1 MEADMSEGTSHERMT
16 RKNVLDESTDVDLA
30 APTRVDPNAA
40 TGVDPA
46 TATGVDAATPTGVD
60 PATPT
65 GVDLSAPTKVRGR
78 SAEPPDDAST
88 AEIRVDRRITAQK
101 LGRIEMPDPAL
112 LGEPVKNTS
121 EKPSGMRFGK
131 IEPDAVREAARR
143 AGYIPDPK
151 KRRRAWLV
159 ALGAFAL
166 CALIA
171 TVAIRA
177 LPDSHQTAASGL
189 PNAPE
194 MAPAPH
200 AAPPSTVSPA
210 VPAASAKES
219 PPPSAVPAASSAPSA
234 SPPPIRPLPSPS
246 TRAVHPGKVPA
257 PVPSSSS
264 SQGLFFPAS
273 GP

>member
-1 MEADMSEGTSHERMT
+1 MSEGTSHERMT

-30 APTRVDPNAA
+30 APTRVDPDAA
-40 TGVDPA
+40 TGVDPATPTGVDPA
-46 TATGVDAATPTGVD
+46 TATGVDP
-60 PATPT
+60 
-65 GVDLSAPTKVRGR
+65 SAPTNVRGR

-121 EKPSGMRFGK
+121 AKPSGMRFGK

-159 ALGAFAL
+159 ALGACAL
-166 CALIA
+166 CAPIA
-171 TVAIRA
+171 TVVIRA
-177 LPDSHQTAASGL
+177 LPDPHQTAASGL
-189 PNAPE
+189 RHAPE
-194 MAPAPH
+194 MAPVRH
-200 AAPPSTVSPA
+200 ATPPSTVSPA

-219 PPPSAVPAASSAPSA
+219 PPPSAVPAASSASSA
-234 SPPPIRPLPSPS
+234 PPPPIRPLPSPS
-246 TRAVHPGKVPA
+246 TRAAHPGKVPA
-257 PVPSSSS
+257 SVPSSSS
-264 SQGLFFPAS
+264 SQGLFFPAP
-273 GP
+273 GL